1 MRRFNMEETFNITKA
16 KYYNN
21 LLGNRDHIIAT
32 IEGEEMH
39 VPIDENNRH
48 YKAILAWVEE
58 GNEIEA
64 AE

>member
-1 MRRFNMEETFNITKA
+1 MENNLNVTKA

-32 IEGEEMH
+32 IEGDEMH
-39 VPIDENNRH
+39 IPLDESNRH

-58 GNEIEA
+58 GNEIEEA
-64 AE
+64 D